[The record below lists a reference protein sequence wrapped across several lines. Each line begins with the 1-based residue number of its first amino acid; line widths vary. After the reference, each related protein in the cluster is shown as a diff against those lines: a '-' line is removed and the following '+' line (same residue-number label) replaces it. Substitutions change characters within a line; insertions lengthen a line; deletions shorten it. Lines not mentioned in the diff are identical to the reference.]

1 MATMKLWPP
10 FSFLERRSVD
20 NPTDEEFAVL
30 TGAVAG
36 TTSLGV
42 ALTVP
47 AVQAAI
53 RVISEA
59 AACLDIAVVEIAGDG
74 TETPVRGH
82 PVAQLLADQPNDW
95 QSTYDLIRDLVATAL
110 THDRGGIA
118 WVNRIGS
125 EVREVIRYEPAHT
138 FVDFSTDGRQEPTF
152 KVNNRP
158 VPASDVIHLRSP
170 FGRAPLSL
178 AADAIGVAKVMEG
191 HAKRLFE
198 NGAKPSGV
206 LKSPKPIG
214 DDAAKKIAA
223 AFKKAF
229 VGAENAGKVP
239 VLWDGMEFVPIT
251 LTSVDAQ
258 FLELRK
264 EQVIEI
270 ARAFRV
276 PPSMLF
282 ELDRA
287 TWSNSEQMGREFL
300 TYCLEP
306 WLKALEGAMRRALFT
321 ADERRRFAIR
331 FDRDDLTR
339 ADLTARATAINS
351 LVASRVLNPN
361 EGRNWL
367 GLAPYAGGNVFA
379 NPNTGSNQPGA
390 AAPQPPKEASL
401 GPQ

>member
-1 MATMKLWPP
+1 MIWP
-10 FSFLERRSVD
+10 FSIFERRSVD
-20 NPTDEEFAVL
+20 APTDEELAVL
-30 TGAVAG
+30 TNAIAG
-36 TTSLGV
+36 TAGLGV

-47 AVQAAI
+47 AVQTAI
-53 RVISEA
+53 RVIAEA
-59 AACLDIAVVEIAGDG
+59 AACLDLAVVEIAGDG
-74 TETPVRGH
+74 TETPVRSH
-82 PVAQLLADQPNDW
+82 PVAQLLANQPNDW
-95 QSTYDLIRDLVATAL
+95 QSTFEMVRDLVATAL
-110 THDRGGIA
+110 TNDRGGIA
-118 WVNRIGS
+118 WVNRIDG
-125 EVREVIRYEPAHT
+125 EVREVIRYEPAST
-138 FVDFSTDGRQEPTF
+138 AVDFSTDGRQEPSF
-152 KVNNRP
+152 RINARP

-178 AADAIGVAKVMEG
+178 AADAIGVAKVMET

-214 DDAAKKIAA
+214 DDAAKKIAS

-229 VGAENAGKVP
+229 LGFENAAKVP

-306 WLKALEGAMRRALFT
+306 WLKALEGAMRRALFS
-321 ADERRRFAIR
+321 AEERRRFAIR

-339 ADLTARATAINS
+339 ADLIARATAINS
-351 LVASRVLNPN
+351 LIASRVLNPN
-361 EGRNWL
+361 EGRAWL
-367 GLAPYAGGNVFA
+367 GMAPREGGEVFA
-379 NPNTGSNQPGA
+379 NPNTGSNQAGA
-390 AAPQPPKEASL
+390 AAPLPPKEDNLAA
-401 GPQ
+401 Q

>member
-1 MATMKLWPP
+1 MFWP
-10 FSFLERRSVD
+10 FSSRERRSLAD
-20 NPTDEEFAVL
+20 PTNDEYAAV
-30 TGAVAG
+30 TGGVFSS
-36 TTSLGV
+36 TSLGD

-59 AACLDIAVVEIAGDG
+59 AACLDVAVVELASDG
-74 TETPVRGH
+74 TEAPVRDH
-82 PVAQLLADQPNDW
+82 PVAQLLASQPNEW
-95 QSTYDLIRDLVATAL
+95 SSTYELIRDLVATAL
-110 THDRGGIA
+110 TNDRGGVA
-118 WVNRIGS
+118 WVNRVGTEIR
-125 EVREVIRYEPAHT
+125 EIVRYDPAHAV
-138 FVDFSTDGRQEPTF
+138 VDFSADGRQEPSF
-152 KVNNRP
+152 LINNLP
-158 VPASDVIHLRSP
+158 VLAADVIHLRSA
-170 FGRAPLSL
+170 FSRSPLSL
-178 AADAIGVAKVMEG
+178 AADAIGVAKTMEG
-191 HAKRLFE
+191 HAKKLFE
-198 NGAKPSGV
+198 RGAKPSGV
-206 LKSPKPIG
+206 LKSPKQIG
-214 DDAAKKIAA
+214 DETAKKIANS
-223 AFKKAF
+223 FKNAF
-229 VGAENAGKVP
+229 VGADNAGKVP
-239 VLWDGMEFVPIT
+239 LLWDGMEFQPLT
-251 LTSVDAQ
+251 LSSVDAQ

-306 WLKALEGAMRRALFT
+306 WLKALEGAMRRAVFS

-361 EGRNWL
+361 EGRSWL
-367 GLAPYAGGNVFA
+367 GLAPYADGNVFA

-390 AAPQPPKEASL
+390 SAPQEASN